1 MSDPTLSDID
11 FKNKMDW
18 LWTTLKNDSP
28 AARIDLLKKS
38 CSEQS
43 SWNISRNFDWPI
55 ISFALSSTVV
65 TIERDWSI
73 RRSIMNLIGR
83 RSVLFWIPGSP
94 SDLSTA
100 HRLFNFLSPIQMLYN
115 LNYSLI
121 IKSWIPIQKI
131 YENFSFPGHEPDHI
145 TGKLIHQKIMSTFRY
160 LSPNPTLMYNAYVKD
175 SENAGRWLA
184 ALSSS
189 IVH

>member
-1 MSDPTLSDID
+1 MAAVFPFFSSTTISTCLAALGTFIRLKCPSCAFLRIWMNVEGFEGSARFPSSSRAAI
-11 FKNKMDW
+11 FYQKVKM
-18 LWTTLKNDSP
+18 KNDSP

-55 ISFALSSTVV
+55 ISLALSSAVV

-100 HRLFNFLSPIQMLYN
+100 HLLFSFLSPIQMLYN
-115 LNYSLI
+115 WKYRLI
-121 IKSWIPIQKI
+121 
-131 YENFSFPGHEPDHI
+131 YI
-145 TGKLIHQKIMSTFRY
+145 TCKLFQ
-160 LSPNPTLMYNAYVKD
+160 V
-175 SENAGRWLA
+175 
-184 ALSSS
+184 
-189 IVH
+189 